1 MTFDTVIAMM
11 TSVSGFIGH
20 FNHGNVDLTIVGLFV
35 LGGLGGILSG
45 TALSGRTPEQ
55 KLSKA
60 FGWFAIIVALFL
72 SMRIC
77 YDKEIP

>member
-1 MTFDTVIAMM
+1 MM

-20 FNHGNVDLTIVGLFV
+20 LSYGNVDLTTVRLFV

-45 TALSGRTPEQ
+45 TALPGRIPEQ

-72 SMRIC
+72 IYENLLR
-77 YDKEIP
+77 